1 MCLRLFGALCVEA
14 ERLSAPRPGDPS
26 RFVSV
31 AMSGPR
37 SGCIFSV
44 NVRCVVCLPG
54 GVQTACILILIF
66 FFFPASW
73 HGACSYPWARLAY
86 LCCHCSQE
94 KPLKRI

>member
-66 FFFPASW
+66 FFFS
-73 HGACSYPWARLAY
+73 SQLAWC
-86 LCCHCSQE
+86 L
-94 KPLKRI
+94 